1 MKYLKTFERYNFI
14 DLLNISE
21 FESKLGEIEKTFL
34 SLPKMDLTE
43 IVMDLEDIGVKF
55 YSEILVSTIWKGE
68 ELQQSRRRTSSGEF
82 FNYYKTKDYYTGESF
97 FSKKTVKSMSS
108 EMVHSIILT
117 KSQDEIT
124 NLFNNDL
131 VKRHFTE
138 SIEEEAINFKSKIEQ
153 GWMPCFA
160 VAKMK
165 VEKDWEM
172 KQNIVDAFF
181 ELREKA
187 INLCGYEIV
196 FLPTAEEPSIIL
208 IDKKYIQNL

>member
-14 DLLNISE
+14 DLLNLND
-21 FESKLGEIEKTFL
+21 FESQLDEIEKTFL
-34 SLPKMDLTE
+34 SLPKIDLTE

-55 YSEILVSTIWKGE
+55 YSEILVPTIWKGE
-68 ELQQSRRRTSSGEF
+68 ELQKTMRRTSSGEL

-108 EMVHSIILT
+108 EMMHSIILT
-117 KSQDEIT
+117 KPQDEIY
-124 NLFNNDL
+124 NLFNNQL

-138 SIEEEAINFKSKIEQ
+138 SITEEAINFRSKIEQ

-160 VAKMK
+160 VTKMNIG
-165 VEKDWEM
+165 KDWET
-172 KQNIVDAFF
+172 KQNLVDAFF
-181 ELREKA
+181 ELREKT
-187 INLCGYEIV
+187 INLCEYEIV

-208 IDKKYIQNL
+208 IDKNYITQN